1 MPVLCW
7 ELASRAGEMA
17 QQVKW
22 FAAKSDNQSSNPA
35 DPRDR
40 REPTPASSPLVSIV
54 LQVMRTCNKV

>member
-35 DPRDR
+35 DPRYR

-54 LQVMRTCNKV
+54 L